1 MSTLTF
7 QNYDGYEQIALNK
20 DEESGLQ
27 AIIAIHSTRLGPAVG
42 GCRMFPYPVQADAL
56 QDVLRLSRGMTYK
69 SALAGLP
76 FGGGKS
82 VIIGDPR
89 QDKSDALLH
98 AMGDFV
104 EQLGGSY
111 LIAEDSGTSPADMQE
126 IAQRT
131 SFVTGIDQSIRREDP
146 SPATALGVFL
156 GIKAGVARAFNGN
169 DSLMG
174 KTVALQGMGHVG
186 YHLARYLVEAGARVL
201 GSDINTI
208 NLRRAERDLGVVAVA
223 ADDILYQTC
232 DVLAPCAMGAI
243 LNEASIP
250 RLKARVIA
258 GAANNQLATEADDER
273 IRGRGIIYCPD
284 FAINAGGIVD
294 IYHQEQGASTEAR
307 RQALASIGDRV
318 AEILGRA
325 TQSGVGSQRVA
336 EAMAEENIAAADS
349 PSSKTPLRGAA

>member
-56 QDVLRLSRGMTYK
+56 KDVLRLSRGMTYK

-89 QDKSDALLH
+89 KDKSDALLH

-111 LIAEDSGTSPADMQE
+111 LIAEDSGTSPEDMQE

-174 KTVALQGMGHVG
+174 KTIALQGMGHVG
-186 YHLARYLVEAGARVL
+186 
-201 GSDINTI
+201 
-208 NLRRAERDLGVVAVA
+208 
-223 ADDILYQTC
+223 
-232 DVLAPCAMGAI
+232 
-243 LNEASIP
+243 
-250 RLKARVIA
+250 
-258 GAANNQLATEADDER
+258 
-273 IRGRGIIYCPD
+273 
-284 FAINAGGIVD
+284 
-294 IYHQEQGASTEAR
+294 
-307 RQALASIGDRV
+307 
-318 AEILGRA
+318 
-325 TQSGVGSQRVA
+325 
-336 EAMAEENIAAADS
+336 
-349 PSSKTPLRGAA
+349 